1 MDRIGISI
9 NSLFPIDITAAL
21 FSEVMQ
27 PRSKVPKIEID
38 RNLRNFRLRGKLS
51 NNFVA
56 RLGIRSLTWHWA
68 NGWGLHH
75 YFATDP
81 SEMADAVSCLASSV
95 AEVVEAQIGRKQA
108 REIVC
113 RGTKIAMSIRHV
125 KSRSDAI
132 GVVLATIFEK
142 ITGRSPSITIFDGTI
157 RSPLDWRFI
166 RLAEMLRKAGVGC
179 WEFVGGGRVVR
190 WQPDI
195 TISYLREL
203 FPGFQVDVNGTV
215 YLISDRTLSIDDI
228 FKNGWCIAL
237 HGPLKFLAVD
247 ANSVPHLP
255 WYFHTDP
262 CVRQYPEFKVL
273 EYLSPPIT
281 PCVHRQ
287 HTVNR
292 WIGPSGYSLI
302 DYDHESCRALLSSLF
317 SEPLEMSDLEYWQI
331 FLTRLPV
338 GAQRVMKNQKFI
350 RGWVESEIH
359 QSRQPNQ
366 WGAVIGSI
374 KDLPMTKLGAALIE
388 HAAVIDYLCAVCWQG
403 SSAQYPSA
411 KSRYNNRYF
420 RDSSIIDTSWLLSQ
434 ISLLLDRTF
443 ELLNLHGC
451 PRSLYMDIKIADG
464 TPRKLLRLGGDTGM
478 SKETHRELRDARK
491 AIAEAAKIYF
501 SFMAFFLAT
510 VLKADVLT
518 LYLLLGED
526 TRSVFHMLA
535 GCRSEPY
542 RSCVPVFWRK

>member
-27 PRSKVPKIEID
+27 PRSKVPIIEID
-38 RNLRNFRLRGKLS
+38 RNLRNVRPRRKLS

-75 YFATDP
+75 YFATEP
-81 SEMADAVSCLASSV
+81 SEMADAVYCLASSL
-95 AEVVEAQIGRKQA
+95 AEAVETQIGEKQA

-113 RGTKIAMSIRHV
+113 RGTKIAMSIRDV

-132 GVVLATIFEK
+132 GVVLSSIFQK
-142 ITGRSPSITIFDGTI
+142 TTGRSPSITIFDGTI

-166 RLAEMLRKAGVGC
+166 RLVDMLRKAGIGC
-179 WEFVGGGRVVR
+179 WEFVGGGQLVR

-195 TISYLREL
+195 TISYHREL
-203 FPGFQVDVNGTV
+203 FPRFQVDANGTV
-215 YLISDRTLSIDDI
+215 HLISDRALSIDDI

-237 HGPLKFLAVD
+237 HGPLKYLAVG
-247 ANSVPHLP
+247 ARSVPHLP

-262 CVRQYPEFKVL
+262 CVQQHPEFRVL

-281 PCVHRQ
+281 PCVLRQ
-287 HTVNR
+287 HTVKR

-302 DYDHESCRALLSSLF
+302 DYDHESCRALLSSLLN
-317 SEPLEMSDLEYWQI
+317 EPFGMSDLDYWQI

-338 GAQRVMKNQKFI
+338 GSQRVMKNQRFI
-350 RGWVESEIH
+350 RGWIESEIH
-359 QSRQPNQ
+359 QVRQPGQ
-366 WGAVIGSI
+366 WGSVIGPI
-374 KDLPMTKLGAALIE
+374 EALPMTKLGAALIE

-403 SSAQYPSA
+403 SSARYPTA
-411 KSRYNNRYF
+411 KSIYGSRYF
-420 RDSSIIDTSWLLSQ
+420 IDSSIVDTSWLLSQ

-443 ELLNLHGC
+443 ELLNTHGC
-451 PRSLYMDIKIADG
+451 PRSLYMDIKIATG
-464 TPRKLLRLGGDTGM
+464 TPRQLLRLGDTDM
-478 SKETHRELRDARK
+478 SKETHRKLRIARK
-491 AIAEAAKIYF
+491 AIAEVAKIYF
-501 SFMAFFLAT
+501 SFMVFFLST

-518 LYLLLGED
+518 LHLLLGAD
-526 TRSVFHMLA
+526 ARSVFHRLA
-535 GCRSEPY
+535 DCRSEPY
-542 RSCVPVFWRK
+542 RSLVPVFWRK